1 MWLPVCSISWGT
13 GKRTRELSW
22 KQSQSLIMWKRS
34 PRNFQHLT
42 HTWLKVRWA
51 MDYMNIPYEEE
62 ENSGIL
68 GIMALGRSVPQLKVN
83 NMSDY
88 FRATFQIPQADLTIT
103 NSADILRYLYGCHAG
118 RSSTKEHPQ
127 WSTPFQRS
135 LISATNHVSWGK
147 DSGNPAREEFLRRTD
162 EAAAWEQKFDLLG
175 EHYRRWLPHCSLQ
188 EVVTILLTTIMVM
201 RNF

>member
-1 MWLPVCSISWGT
+1 MTPQWTWSTKRTIFFANFLKIVSSIFCSDHDLILSGLVVCSTSWE
-13 GKRTRELSW
+13 REKLTKGSSS

-34 PRNFQHLT
+34 QRNFQHLT

-88 FRATFQIPQADLTIT
+88 FRAIFQIPQADLTIT

-118 RSSTKEHPQ
+118 RSSTK
-127 WSTPFQRS
+127 
-135 LISATNHVSWGK
+135 
-147 DSGNPAREEFLRRTD
+147 
-162 EAAAWEQKFDLLG
+162 
-175 EHYRRWLPHCSLQ
+175 
-188 EVVTILLTTIMVM
+188 
-201 RNF
+201 

>member
-1 MWLPVCSISWGT
+1 MQFHLSRTACVFHKLGKRQKDKRIILETISISHYVEKVFHLKIILEVTKSNLCW
-13 GKRTRELSW
+13 
-22 KQSQSLIMWKRS
+22 QSQI
-34 PRNFQHLT
+34 Q
-42 HTWLKVRWA
+42 VRWA

-118 RSSTKEHPQ
+118 RSSTK
-127 WSTPFQRS
+127 
-135 LISATNHVSWGK
+135 
-147 DSGNPAREEFLRRTD
+147 
-162 EAAAWEQKFDLLG
+162 
-175 EHYRRWLPHCSLQ
+175 
-188 EVVTILLTTIMVM
+188 
-201 RNF
+201 